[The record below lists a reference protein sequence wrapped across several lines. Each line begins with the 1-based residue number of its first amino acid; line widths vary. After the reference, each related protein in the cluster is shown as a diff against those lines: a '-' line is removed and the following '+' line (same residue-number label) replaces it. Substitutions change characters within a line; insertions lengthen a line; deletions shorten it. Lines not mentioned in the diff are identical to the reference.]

1 MTEMFARLKS
11 LRHGITQAEGDA
23 LMSIAKAD
31 SHDVICPTDLIVKNG
46 KVVGYMSIGA
56 LPVVVGNFSTQHLR
70 ARDSFNLIHI
80 AEQRVE
86 LNGAS
91 AVLFPIG
98 LDSPF
103 HSLFPEMGY
112 RKLANV
118 DLFIKEF
125 NPIKQN
131 V

>member
-1 MTEMFARLKS
+1 MTEAFARLRS
-11 LRHGITQAEGDA
+11 LRNGITKEEGDEVIR
-23 LMSIAKAD
+23 LAKAD
-31 SHDVICPTDLIVKNG
+31 AHDVVCPTDLIIKNG

-56 LPVVVGNFSTQHLR
+56 LPVIIGNFSTQYLR

-86 LNGAS
+86 LNGAP
-91 AVLFPIG
+91 AALFPIG

-118 DLFIKEF
+118 DLFVKEF
-125 NPIKQN
+125 KQN
-131 V
+131 I